1 VGIVRTDFFED
12 GQPIHFGHAKI
23 KNGHARGVLTEEG
36 QAFDPTRRRQHLIP
50 MPGENGLDQLAVH
63 AIVVNH
69 ENFDHAS
76 ASPAEMRR
84 ASIILKFSVT

>member
-1 VGIVRTDFFED
+1 
-12 GQPIHFGHAKI
+12 
-23 KNGHARGVLTEEG
+23 
-36 QAFDPTRRRQHLIP
+36 